1 MNNLQKI
8 TENIELDKR
17 LDDIFVSLTIVF
29 LGHPISLIFV
39 ALLFGVIFYRFAHPY
54 RPPERIGIF
63 TVLTALSAI
72 LISPEPNLV
81 FLTLVLFS
89 GLFRVII
96 SLF

>member
-39 ALLFGVIFYRFAHPY
+39 ALLFGVIFYRFAYPY
-54 RPPERIGIF
+54 RPPEWIGIF
-63 TVLTALSAI
+63 TVLTALSTMV
-72 LISPEPNLV
+72 ISPEPDV
-81 FLTLVLFS
+81 AFLTLVLLS
-89 GLFRVII
+89 GLFRVML
-96 SLF
+96 SLL